1 MSRRDSSMKRLA
13 VTKILVVSLLLGI
26 STSLSAQDLHSCADR
41 FNNRTDE
48 RIRYNLSNTYIISHF
63 KEFDEEFLNNFPF
76 EIPTTGYIS
85 SEFGYRRNP
94 FKKSSTEF
102 HKGIDIQNIKGT
114 YIRAPANGTIVKSEY
129 QSGYGNMILLKHSE
143 TVSSFYAHLST
154 SFVLEG
160 QKIKKGQII
169 GAIGSTGLSTGPH
182 LHYEILIDGENYD
195 PAIFWNF
202 LM

>member
-1 MSRRDSSMKRLA
+1 MKLSAA
-13 VTKILVVSLLLGI
+13 VTKILVVSFLLSL

-41 FNNRTDE
+41 FKFRTEE
-48 RIRYNLSNTYIISHF
+48 RISHNLSNTYIISHF
-63 KEFDEEFLNNFPF
+63 KEFDDEFLQNFPF

-94 FKKSSTEF
+94 FNKKLTEF

-114 YIRAPANGTIVKSEY
+114 YIRAPANGTVLKCEY
-129 QSGYGNMILLKHSE
+129 QSGYGNVILLKHSE
-143 TVSSFYAHLST
+143 TVSTFYAHLSD
-154 SFVLEG
+154 SFVFVG

-169 GAIGSTGLSTGPH
+169 GTIGSTGLSTGPH
-182 LHYEILIDGENYD
+182 LHYEVLIDGENYD